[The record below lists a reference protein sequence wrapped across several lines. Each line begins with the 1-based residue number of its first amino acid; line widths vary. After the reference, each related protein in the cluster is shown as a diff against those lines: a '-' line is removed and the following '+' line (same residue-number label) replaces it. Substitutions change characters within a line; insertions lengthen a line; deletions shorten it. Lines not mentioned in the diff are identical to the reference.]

1 MNPQIKLSHKAHQ
14 KGIAITFAKAE
25 LEQGSFLSTYSWL
38 TKYVVEALNLKH
50 KILSPPNNKI
60 STNKK

>member
-1 MNPQIKLSHKAHQ
+1 MNPQVKSSHKAHQ
-14 KGIAITFAKAE
+14 KGIAIRLAKAE
-25 LEQGSFLSTYSWL
+25 LEQGSFSSTYSWL

-60 STNKK
+60 STKKK